1 MVLLKATRRRSHLR
15 AERPGL
21 VLPADGLGGPGEV
34 RGVHVLVLEQEGAV
48 AEEDGL
54 EAAGLGVSNGRG
66 VQCGGTGTS
75 DLFVMV
81 KSGPNR
87 RRHEPRALP
96 LQKARHRISERL
108 WCKVIS
114 VKLILLFISVKI

>member
-54 EAAGLGVSNGRG
+54 EAARLGVRTAAVFSVVERGRVTFCDG
-66 VQCGGTGTS
+66 KEWTKQAAA
-75 DLFVMV
+75 
-81 KSGPNR
+81 
-87 RRHEPRALP
+87 RA
-96 LQKARHRISERL
+96 
-108 WCKVIS
+108 
-114 VKLILLFISVKI
+114 